1 MGLIREPDGV
11 DFVIAPTRYTDADRA
26 EVSAFFLKH
35 RASKTNK
42 VIEEFS
48 GMRKRCK
55 VFA

>member
-11 DFVIAPTRYTDADRA
+11 DFVIAPTKYTDADRA
-26 EVSAFFLKH
+26 EVSACFLKH